1 MQLIT
6 KLISTGRSIREGI
19 GNDEAVLGR
28 QGWGGEGAACG
39 EPAAGGGDVGRGLGK
54 RLEKTQQKEQKI
66 SFNLT

>member
-28 QGWGGEGAACG
+28 QGQGWEGAACG
-39 EPAAGGGDVGRGLGK
+39 EPAVGGGDVGRGLGK
-54 RLEKTQQKEQKI
+54 RMEKNAAERAENQ
-66 SFNLT
+66 F